1 MGSLTKPWRGTRKPN
16 PAARTRKEAVPKHY
30 NNDVG
35 KVSNLHFYI
44 FNHIC
49 AGAIEQ
55 GDAHQAAQVNF
66 LQCDTWAGRF
76 FRSLQKD
83 REPDCTELL
92 QNHQHQGALF
102 RSGVFSDQVCFHPRQ
117 ESADVLG
124 CQQRP
129 ERLHQ
134 SPNG

>member
-16 PAARTRKEAVPKHY
+16 LAARTRKEAVPKQY

-44 FNHIC
+44 FNQIC

-66 LQCDTWAGRF
+66 LQCDTWAGRQADF
-76 FRSLQKD
+76 SGFTERSRARLYRIAAKPSAPGCLVQTRCVFR
-83 REPDCTELL
+83 P
-92 QNHQHQGALF
+92 
-102 RSGVFSDQVCFHPRQ
+102 GVFSSQIGEC
-117 ESADVLG
+117 
-124 CQQRP
+124 
-129 ERLHQ
+129 
-134 SPNG
+134 